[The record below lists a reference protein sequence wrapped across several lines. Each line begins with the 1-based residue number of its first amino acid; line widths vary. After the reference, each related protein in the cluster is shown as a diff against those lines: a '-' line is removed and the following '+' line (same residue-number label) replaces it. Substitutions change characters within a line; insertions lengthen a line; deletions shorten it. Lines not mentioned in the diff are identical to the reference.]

1 MPNIIRATFYAG
13 VGLVD
18 KLREEIDELVRRG
31 ELKKQEG
38 EELLEAAEEESRS
51 RMKELQ
57 EKVERAVRVAVD
69 KLPPVALRNDVA
81 GLEAR
86 IAELES
92 RLKAIQAGSEQTTDV
107 SGD

>member
-18 KLREEIDELVRRG
+18 KLREEIDDLVKRG

-57 EKVERAVRVAVD
+57 DRVERTVRAAID
-69 KLPPVALRNDVA
+69 KLPPVALRNEVS

-92 RLKAIQAGSEQTTDV
+92 RLRALQAGKEEGAEVSTD
-107 SGD
+107 